1 MPSDIRSFFGSGGAK
16 SLTKPGFPKS
26 NKDGDGAK
34 VTPKQRGRRKI
45 VSDDDDD
52 DEEVV
57 VDTTFRRPSIP
68 KAKKSAT
75 EPVEEETTSSAYFA
89 ATKSKPARS
98 TPMRNKTATTNG
110 AGKTPT
116 KEINGGTPSTG
127 RRSSRKTSKKNYAE
141 DDEDENSNVVLKD
154 DLEGND
160 DIFSDMK
167 SRKVED
173 DYEEGTDENDLRP
186 QKEVG
191 KSVNGHSKRPQSD
204 DDGDIEMVQ
213 IPAHNGPGDARRKKT
228 PAKAASNRK
237 RKSKALEDEDED
249 DLDEDEDDDTPKKK
263 PRTATS
269 AAARKPRTTAKKEE
283 REESKEIQ
291 NILDSIP
298 TVRAPTPPP
307 RDEKRKFQYGG
318 GNASVAPPADGTAD
332 IPVGAENCLAGL
344 TFVFTGVLNTLGREE
359 GQNLVKQYGGKVTG
373 APSKR
378 TSYVVIGADAGPKKL
393 ETIRQ
398 LGIKTIN
405 EEGLFALI
413 RQLPANGGD
422 GKAAEAY
429 AEKQA
434 KEEEKIRQQAEDEE
448 KRERERQKEAAK
460 IAKAAAAR
468 SGAPLPSA
476 KSQGPKVDDRLWVD
490 KYAPDT
496 MSAVCGN
503 KGQVEG
509 LQRWLRNWPKAAKS
523 DFKKAG
529 ADGKGVFRAALLH
542 GPPGVGKTTAAH
554 LVAKLEGYD
563 VVESNASETRNKKLL
578 ETGLTG
584 VLDTTSILGYFAG
597 NGKKVESSKRKL
609 LLIMDEVDG
618 MSAGDRGGVGAL
630 ASIVKKTNV
639 PMILICNERNQPKM
653 RPLNNVTAEF
663 QFRRPTTDMIRG
675 RIATILFREGM
686 KLPMPIINALIEGCN
701 GDIRQIIN
709 MISTIKLDNKDLDF
723 SDTKA
728 MSKAWEKH
736 VILKPWDIVNKILR
750 PQMFAVSSIATLND
764 KTELYFND
772 HEMSYLM
779 LQENY
784 LKTNPALATSY
795 SGKEREMKLL
805 ELADNAA
812 ASISDGDLVDRMIHG
827 SQQQWSLMPVH
838 GIFSFVR
845 PASYVYGMLGGHA
858 TFPSWFG
865 QNSKQMKLSRFVK
878 EIQGHMRLRT
888 SADRHEIRQQYLP
901 ALWSE
906 TIGVLKNKGKDAVQD
921 VIDFMDSY
929 YLTKEDFDSVLELG
943 VGEYD
948 MENIKID
955 TATKAS
961 FTRLYN
967 SQSHPMPFV
976 KASHVLGV
984 AKGGAKREKPD
995 LEEAVDESEAE
1006 ELLAEAEAGD
1016 EEEDDSDLKKDKY
1029 IQAPKKKAAGTSA
1042 AGGASSKGKG
1052 KRKKADEAGDV
1063 DAESEEEPKKKR
1075 GGGGGARGGR
1085 KGKGRA

>member
-1 MPSDIRSFFGSGGAK
+1 MPSDIRSFFGNGGAK
-16 SLTKPGFPKS
+16 PSVKTATS
-26 NKDGDGAK
+26 KDTSKA
-34 VTPKQRGRRKI
+34 TTKQRGSRKV

-52 DEEVV
+52 DDIEEVV
-57 VDTTFRRPSIP
+57 KPASKKPTTP
-68 KAKKSAT
+68 KPEKSAK

-89 ATKSKPARS
+89 ASKTKSAKS
-98 TPMRNKTATTNG
+98 TPLRTKAAATNG
-110 AGKTPT
+110 AEKTPS
-116 KEINGGTPSTG
+116 KEVNGDTPSTG
-127 RRSSRKTSKKNYAE
+127 RRSSRKTGKKNYAE
-141 DDEDENSNVVLKD
+141 QDEDDNPNKVLED
-154 DLEGND
+154 DREGND
-160 DIFSDMK
+160 DIFSDLK
-167 SRKVED
+167 SRKVDD
-173 DYEEGTDENDLRP
+173 DYEEGTDEEDIKP
-186 QKEVG
+186 QKRMG
-191 KSVNGHSKRPQSD
+191 KTVNGHSKKPQAKND
-204 DDGDIEMVQ
+204 DEDDDIEMAQ
-213 IPAHNGPGDARRKKT
+213 IPGYDGPGDARSKKT
-228 PAKAASNRK
+228 SSRTTSSRK
-237 RKSKALEDEDED
+237 RKSKDLEDEDQD
-249 DLDEDEDDDTPKKK
+249 DLDDADDTPKKK
-263 PRTATS
+263 QRTTTS
-269 AAARKPRTTAKKEE
+269 TTSRKPRATPKKEE
-283 REESKEIQ
+283 KEESKEIQ
-291 NILDSIP
+291 NIFDNIP

-307 RDEKRKFQYGG
+307 RDDKKKFTFGG
-318 GNASVAPPADGTAD
+318 GNANVAPPAAGSAD

-344 TFVFTGVLNTLGREE
+344 TFVFTGVLNSLGREE

-378 TSYVVIGADAGPKKL
+378 TSYVVLGADAGPKKL

-434 KEEEKIRQQAEDEE
+434 KEEEKIRKQAEDEE
-448 KRERERQKEAAK
+448 QRERERQKEAAK
-460 IAKAAAAR
+460 VAKAAAAR
-468 SGAPLPSA
+468 SGAPVPPA
-476 KSQGPKVDDRLWVD
+476 KPKGPRVEDRLWVD
-490 KYAPDT
+490 KYAPDST
-496 MSAVCGN
+496 SAVCGN
-503 KGQVEG
+503 KAQVEG

-529 ADGKGVFRAALLH
+529 ADGKGTFRAALLH

-554 LVAKLEGYD
+554 LIAKLEGYD

-584 VLDTTSILGYFAG
+584 VLDTTSLLGYFAG
-597 NGKKVESSKRKL
+597 DGKKVEQSKRKL

-630 ASIVKKTNV
+630 AAIVKKTSV

-686 KLPMPIINALIEGCN
+686 RLPAPIINALIEGCN

-709 MISTIKLDNKDLDF
+709 MISTVKLDNKDLDF

-750 PQMFAVSSIATLND
+750 PQMFAASSSATLND

-784 LKTNPALATSY
+784 LKTNPALASSY

-827 SQQQWSLMPVH
+827 SQQQWSLMPLH
-838 GIFSFVR
+838 AIFSFVR
-845 PASYVYGMLGGHA
+845 PASYVYGMLGGQA
-858 TFPSWFG
+858 AFPTWFG
-865 QNSKQMKLSRFVK
+865 QNSKQTKLSRFVK

-901 ALWSE
+901 ALWSK
-906 TIGVLKNKGKDAVQD
+906 TVGTLKNQGKDAVQD

-929 YLTKEDFDSVLELG
+929 YLTKEDFDAVLELG
-943 VGEYD
+943 VGQYD
-948 MENIKID
+948 MDEIKID
-955 TATKAS
+955 AATKAA

-967 SQSHPMPFV
+967 VQSHPMPFV
-976 KASHVLGV
+976 KASHILGT
-984 AKGGAKREKPD
+984 AKGRAKKEKPD
-995 LEEAVDESEAE
+995 LEEAVEDSEAE

-1016 EEEDDSDLKKDKY
+1016 EEDDDEDLKKDKY
-1029 IQAPKKKAAGTSA
+1029 IKAPKKKAASA
-1042 AGGASSKGKG
+1042 STAGAKGKG
-1052 KRKKADEAGDV
+1052 KRMKADEDEDGVVEPGSD
-1063 DAESEEEPKKKR
+1063 EEPKKKR
-1075 GGGGGARGGR
+1075 GTGGARGGR

>member
-16 SLTKPGFPKS
+16 PSTKTEAPK
-26 NKDGDGAK
+26 DGAK
-34 VTPKQRGRRKI
+34 VNAKQRGRRHV

-52 DEEVV
+52 EVV
-57 VDTTFRRPSIP
+57 EVIP
-68 KAKKSAT
+68 KKPTTPKPKKST
-75 EPVEEETTSSAYFA
+75 KEPVEEETTSSAYFA
-89 ATKSKPARS
+89 ATKAKPTKT
-98 TPMRNKTATTNG
+98 TPVRITNATTNG
-110 AGKTPT
+110 TGKTPT
-116 KEINGGTPSTG
+116 KGTKAQTPSTG
-127 RRSSRKTSKKNYAE
+127 RRSSRKTGRKNYAE
-141 DDEDENSNVVLKD
+141 QEEEEDEDLSTLLKD
-154 DLEGND
+154 DHEGDD
-160 DIFSDMK
+160 DIFSDLK
-167 SRKVED
+167 SRKLDD
-173 DYEEGTDENDLRP
+173 DYEEETDNDDLKP
-186 QKEVG
+186 HKKVN
-191 KSVNGHSKRPQSD
+191 KTVNGHNNKPQSAGGDGNVD
-204 DDGDIEMVQ
+204 DDDIEMVQ
-213 IPAHNGPGDARRKKT
+213 IPGYDGPGDAASKKT
-228 PAKAASNRK
+228 QAKTTSSRK
-237 RKSKALEDEDED
+237 RKSKDLEDEDED
-249 DLDEDEDDDTPKKK
+249 DLDDDDGTPKKK
-263 PRTATS
+263 PRTAT
-269 AAARKPRTTAKKEE
+269 AARKPRTTAKKEE
-283 REESKEIQ
+283 KEESKEIQ
-291 NILDSIP
+291 NILDNIP

-307 RDEKRKFQYGG
+307 RDDKKKFTYGG
-318 GNASVAPPADGTAD
+318 GNANVAPPAAGSAD
-332 IPVGAENCLAGL
+332 IPVGADNCLAGL
-344 TFVFTGVLNTLGREE
+344 TFVFTGVLNSLGREE

-378 TSYVVIGADAGPKKL
+378 TSYVVIGSDAGPKKL

-434 KEEEKIRQQAEDEE
+434 KEEAKIRKQAEEE
-448 KRERERQKEAAK
+448 EERERERQKEAGK
-460 IAKAAAAR
+460 VAKAAAAR
-468 SGAPLPSA
+468 TGAPIPSA
-476 KSQGPKVDDRLWVD
+476 KHKGPRVEDRLWVD

-496 MSAVCGN
+496 MGAVCGN

-509 LQRWLRNWPKAAKS
+509 LQRWLRNWPKSAKS

-529 ADGKGVFRAALLH
+529 ADGKGIFRAALLH

-584 VLDTTSILGYFAG
+584 VLDTTSLLGYFAG
-597 NGKKVESSKRKL
+597 DGKKVEQSKRKL

-653 RPLNNVTAEF
+653 RPLTNVTAEF

-686 KLPMPIINALIEGCN
+686 RLPTPIINALIEGCN

-728 MSKAWEKH
+728 ITKAWEKH

-750 PQMFAVSSIATLND
+750 PQMFAASSTATLND

-784 LKTNPALATSY
+784 LKTNPALASSY
-795 SGKEREMKLL
+795 NGKERAMKLL

-827 SQQQWSLMPVH
+827 SQQQWSLMPLH
-838 GIFSFVR
+838 AIFSFVR
-845 PASYVYGMLGGHA
+845 PASYMYGNLGGQA
-858 TFPSWFG
+858 GFPSWFG

-888 SADRHEIRQQYLP
+888 AADRHEIRQQYLP
-901 ALWSE
+901 ALW
-906 TIGVLKNKGKDAVQD
+906 NKTVGTLQEEGKDSVQG

-943 VGEYD
+943 VGKYD
-948 MENIKID
+948 MEDVKID
-955 TATKAS
+955 TATKTS

-976 KASHVLGV
+976 KASHVLGT
-984 AKGGAKREKPD
+984 AKAGAKRDKPD
-995 LEEAVDESEAE
+995 LEEAVEESEAE
-1006 ELLAEAEAGD
+1006 ELLAEAEAVD
-1016 EEEDDSDLKKDKY
+1016 EDDDSDLKKDKY
-1029 IQAPKKKAAGTSA
+1029 IKAPKKKGASASA
-1042 AGGASSKGKG
+1042 AGGAGAKGKG
-1052 KRKKADEAGDV
+1052 KRKKADDAGDV
-1063 DAESEEEPKKKR
+1063 DPEGDDEPKKKR
-1075 GGGGGARGGR
+1075 GTGGGARGGT
-1085 KGKGRA
+1085 KGKGKGKS

>member
-16 SLTKPGFPKS
+16 PSAKIAAS
-26 NKDGDGAK
+26 KDGTK
-34 VTPKQRGRRKI
+34 VTSKQRGRRKV
-45 VSDDDDD
+45 VSDDDEDDDD
-52 DEEVV
+52 DEGVGANSKKP
-57 VDTTFRRPSIP
+57 TTP
-68 KAKKSAT
+68 KTKKSAK

-89 ATKSKPARS
+89 TTKAKPTKS
-98 TPMRNKTATTNG
+98 TPIRTKTATTNG
-110 AGKTPT
+110 IAKTPT
-116 KEINGGTPSTG
+116 KETNGGTPSTG
-127 RRSSRKTSKKNYAE
+127 RRSSRKTSRKNYAE
-141 DDEDENSNVVLKD
+141 QDEDEKSALVLMD
-154 DLEGND
+154 DREGDD
-160 DIFSDMK
+160 DIFSDLK
-167 SRKVED
+167 SRKVDD
-173 DYEEGTDENDLRP
+173 DYEEGTDEDDLKP
-186 QKEVG
+186 QKKVS
-191 KSVNGHSKRPQSD
+191 KAVNGHYKKLEADHD
-204 DDGDIEMVQ
+204 DDDDDIEMAQ
-213 IPAHNGPGDARRKKT
+213 IPAYDGPGDARRKKA
-228 PAKAASNRK
+228 PAKPTSARK
-237 RKSKALEDEDED
+237 RKSKDLEDEEED
-249 DLDEDEDDDTPKKK
+249 DLDDDDDTPKKK
-263 PRTATS
+263 PRTTAS
-269 AAARKPRTTAKKEE
+269 AAARKPRASAKKEE

-307 RDEKRKFQYGG
+307 RDDKKKFTYGG
-318 GNASVAPPADGTAD
+318 GNANVAPPAAGSAD

-344 TFVFTGVLNTLGREE
+344 TFVFTGVLNSLGREE

-434 KEEEKIRQQAEDEE
+434 KEEEKVRKQAEEE
-448 KRERERQKEAAK
+448 EERERERQKEATK

-468 SGAPLPSA
+468 TGAPIPST
-476 KSQGPKVDDRLWVD
+476 KPKGPRVDDRLWVD

-509 LQRWLRNWPKAAKS
+509 LQKWLRNWPKAAKS

-584 VLDTTSILGYFAG
+584 VLDTTSLLGYFAG
-597 NGKKVESSKRKL
+597 DGKKVEQSKRKL

-653 RPLNNVTAEF
+653 RPLTNVTAEF

-686 KLPMPIINALIEGCN
+686 KLPTPIINALIEGCN

-709 MISTIKLDNKDLDF
+709 MISTIKLDSKDLDF

-750 PQMFAVSSIATLND
+750 PQMFAASSTATLND

-784 LKTNPALATSY
+784 LKTNPALASSY

-838 GIFSFVR
+838 AIFSFVR
-845 PASYVYGMLGGHA
+845 PASYVYGMLGGQA
-858 TFPSWFG
+858 GFPTWFG

-888 SADRHEIRQQYLP
+888 AADRHEIRQQYLP
-901 ALWSE
+901 AIWSK
-906 TIGVLKNKGKDAVQD
+906 TVGTLKAEGKDAVQD

-948 MENIKID
+948 MDGIKID

-967 SQSHPMPFV
+967 LQSHPMPFV
-976 KASHVLGV
+976 KASHVLGT
-984 AKGGAKREKPD
+984 AKAGAKREKPD
-995 LEEAVDESEAE
+995 LEEAVEESEAE

-1016 EEEDDSDLKKDKY
+1016 DDDDDSDLKKDKY
-1029 IQAPKKKAAGTSA
+1029 IKAPKKKTASASA

-1052 KRKKADEAGDV
+1052 KRKKADDAGDV
-1063 DAESEEEPKKKR
+1063 DPESDDEPKKKR
-1075 GGGGGARGGR
+1075 GPGGGARGGR

>member
-1 MPSDIRSFFGSGGAK
+1 MQQ
-16 SLTKPGFPKS
+16 
-26 NKDGDGAK
+26 DGAK
-34 VTPKQRGRRKI
+34 VTAKQRGRRKV

-52 DEEVV
+52 DGDEEVGTISKKP
-57 VDTTFRRPSIP
+57 TTP
-68 KAKKSAT
+68 KPKKSAR

-89 ATKSKPARS
+89 ATKTKPMKS
-98 TPMRNKTATTNG
+98 TPVRTKTAATNG

-116 KEINGGTPSTG
+116 KGSNGDTPSTG
-127 RRSSRKTSKKNYAE
+127 RRSSRKTSRKNYAE
-141 DDEDENSNVVLKD
+141 QDEDEDSSTVVKD
-154 DLEGND
+154 DRDGND
-160 DIFSDMK
+160 DIFSDLK
-167 SRKVED
+167 SRKVDD
-173 DYEEGTDENDLRP
+173 DYEEGTDDDDLKT
-186 QKEVG
+186 QKKVD
-191 KSVNGHSKRPQSD
+191 KAVNGHFKKPQSADHD
-204 DDGDIEMVQ
+204 DDDDEDIEMVQ
-213 IPAHNGPGDARRKKT
+213 IPGYDGAGDARGKKT
-228 PAKAASNRK
+228 PAKPASSRK
-237 RKSKALEDEDED
+237 RKSKDLEDEDED
-249 DLDEDEDDDTPKKK
+249 DLDDDNDTPKKK
-263 PRTATS
+263 PRNATS
-269 AAARKPRTTAKKEE
+269 AAARKPRTTTKKEE
-283 REESKEIQ
+283 KEESKEIQ

-307 RDEKRKFQYGG
+307 RDEKKKFTYGG
-318 GNASVAPPADGTAD
+318 GNANVAPPAAGSAD

-344 TFVFTGVLNTLGREE
+344 TFVFTGVLNSLERSE

-378 TSYVVIGADAGPKKL
+378 TSYVVIGSDAGPKKL

-434 KEEEKIRQQAEDEE
+434 QEEEKIRQQAEAEE
-448 KRERERQKEAAK
+448 QRERERQKEAAK
-460 IAKAAAAR
+460 VAKAAAAR
-468 SGAPLPSA
+468 TGAPTPST
-476 KSQGPKVDDRLWVD
+476 KPKGPRVEDRLWVD

-496 MSAVCGN
+496 MGAVCGN

-529 ADGKGVFRAALLH
+529 ADGKGIFRAALLH

-584 VLDTTSILGYFAG
+584 VLDTTSLLGYFAG
-597 NGKKVESSKRKL
+597 DGKKVEQSKRKL

-653 RPLNNVTAEF
+653 RPLTNVTAEF

-686 KLPMPIINALIEGCN
+686 RLPPPIINALIEGCN

-709 MISTIKLDNKDLDF
+709 MISTVKLDNKGLDF

-728 MSKAWEKH
+728 MSRAWEKH

-750 PQMFAVSSIATLND
+750 PQMFAASSTATLND

-784 LKTNPALATSY
+784 LKTNPALAASY
-795 SGKEREMKLL
+795 SHKEREMKLL

-827 SQQQWSLMPVH
+827 SQQQWSLMPLH
-838 GIFSFVR
+838 AIFSFVR
-845 PASYVYGMLGGHA
+845 PASYMYGMLGGQA
-858 TFPSWFG
+858 AFPTWFG

-888 SADRHEIRQQYLP
+888 AADRHEIRQQYLP
-901 ALWSE
+901 ALWSK
-906 TIGVLKNKGKDAVQD
+906 TVGTLKDDGKDAVQG

-948 MENIKID
+948 MESIKID

-967 SQSHPMPFV
+967 AQSHPMPFV
-976 KASHVLGV
+976 KASHVLGI
-984 AKGGAKREKPD
+984 AKAGAKREKPD
-995 LEEAVDESEAE
+995 LEEAVEESEAE
-1006 ELLAEAEAGD
+1006 EALAETEAGD
-1016 EEEDDSDLKKDKY
+1016 EEDDDSDLKKDKY
-1029 IQAPKKKAAGTSA
+1029 IKAPKKKSAGASA
-1042 AGGASSKGKG
+1042 AGGPNSKSKG
-1052 KRKKADEAGDV
+1052 KRKKAGEADDI
-1063 DAESEEEPKKKR
+1063 DAESDDEPKKKR
-1075 GGGGGARGGR
+1075 GPGGGARGGR